1 MNTND
6 LKLFEAV
13 AHHEN
18 FTKAAETMFTVQSNV
33 TSRIKNLEEE
43 FGATL
48 FCRNA
53 RIVELTSAGKIVLQ
67 CCKQINNLIEE
78 TKLAIGQGKEVKG
91 QIKIGFIE
99 TTLAIKGP
107 EIVSQLADKFP
118 LIDIDFT
125 SAMKDKLIDD
135 VLNYK

>member
-13 AHHEN
+13 AYHGS
-18 FTKAAETMFTVQSNV
+18 FTKAAETMYTVQSNV
-33 TSRIKNLEEE
+33 TSRIKNLEGE

-48 FCRNA
+48 FHRNS
-53 RIVELTSAGKIVLQ
+53 RKVELTAAGKIVLQ

-78 TKLAIGQGKEVKG
+78 TKVTIGKNSKVKG

-99 TTLAIKGP
+99 TTMAIKGP
-107 EIVSQLADKFP
+107 ELVSILAEKFP

-125 SAMKDKLIDD
+125 SAMKDILISD
-135 VLNYK
+135 V